1 MVFADETLSERTGR
15 ELHEAG
21 LTIACAE
28 SCTGGLLT
36 STLTDMSGSSSY
48 VMGSIVSYANH
59 VKARILHVSEE
70 TLTVYGA
77 VSEETAREMAE
88 NVRQLIQT
96 DIGVGI
102 TGIAGPGG
110 GSAEKP
116 VGLVYI
122 AVADHTHTV
131 VRKNNFSGTRIEN
144 KQAAVEKA
152 LAMICNVIRR
162 TT

>member
-1 MVFADETLSERTGR
+1 MAFADETLSERTGR

-88 NVRQLIQT
+88 NDT
-96 DIGVGI
+96 DGHWSGNYGNCRSWRRFGRKARW
-102 TGIAGPGG
+102 TGLYC
-110 GSAEKP
+110 GSRP
-116 VGLVYI
+116 
-122 AVADHTHTV
+122 HTYSCP
-131 VRKNNFSGTRIEN
+131 K
-144 KQAAVEKA
+144 K
-152 LAMICNVIRR
+152 
-162 TT
+162 